1 MTSRRGFITTTTA
14 MALLALVGVAAAE
27 ITTAFSNDAR
37 RTRNEQVESQ
47 LRQIL
52 IAGIIQSHQNS
63 AVQLPTELKDSD
75 AKLTV
80 QGKKIT
86 AEMDSRQLQIEL
98 PSN

>member
-1 MTSRRGFITTTTA
+1 MKSRSGFITTTTA
-14 MALLALVGVAAAE
+14 IALLAIVGVAAAE
-27 ITTAFSNDAR
+27 LTTAFSNDVR
-37 RTRNEQVESQ
+37 RTQNQRVQAQ

-52 IAGIIQSHQNS
+52 IAGIIQSRQNTD
-63 AVQLPTELKDSD
+63 VQLPAELD

-86 AEMDSRQLQIEL
+86 AEMNSRRLQIEL